1 MRLFH
6 NILDIAENLAS
17 SRLIT
22 PRLLHMR
29 TEKILFYFSERE
41 KETSYMI
48 KMAKKIQKSITNA
61 RVVKIFH
68 RENLIEK
75 ITKMSYSIIVIGSEG
90 KELEGLIDLC
100 ERIEA
105 HGLED
110 RVIFIKRESEI
121 SERTIEHIEKI
132 VIMPKHVKV

>member
-75 ITKMSYSIIVIGSEG
+75 
-90 KELEGLIDLC
+90 
-100 ERIEA
+100 
-105 HGLED
+105 
-110 RVIFIKRESEI
+110 F
-121 SERTIEHIEKI
+121 
-132 VIMPKHVKV
+132 